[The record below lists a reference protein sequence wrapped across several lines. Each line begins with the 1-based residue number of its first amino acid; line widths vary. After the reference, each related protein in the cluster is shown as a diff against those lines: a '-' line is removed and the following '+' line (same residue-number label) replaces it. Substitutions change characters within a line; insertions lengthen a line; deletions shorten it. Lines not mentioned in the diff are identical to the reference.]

1 VLSALDETFRYA
13 PVGLL
18 TIPTISLGAAV
29 AMVQTVFEV
38 ALRITMPVM
47 AALLLADVALGLIS
61 RAAPQI
67 QVIVVGAPAKVFAG
81 IVMLGASTP
90 ATAALMDA
98 VFRNLNR
105 TVDQLL
111 TH

>member
-1 VLSALDETFRYA
+1 
-13 PVGLL
+13 
-18 TIPTISLGAAV
+18 
-29 AMVQTVFEV
+29 
-38 ALRITMPVM
+38 
-47 AALLLADVALGLIS
+47 
-61 RAAPQI
+61 
-67 QVIVVGAPAKVFAG
+67 
-81 IVMLGASTP
+81 MLGASTP